1 MTNLRKDKQE
11 LKKPIQNRLEEAGG
25 VIASQMEMNSKRE
38 SELLR
43 LGRELE
49 ESEKKLTSRLQQ
61 AEEAADA
68 AQAKCLR
75 LEKIKQQLP
84 IKERGRLRIRNMMCW
99 MCAIVFAGFEQ
110 KVRWG
115 QILET
120 RCLNWATQRTPSGS
134 PRPRVF
140 GEERRRRQTR
150 VERLVDNRG

>member
-99 MCAIVFAGFEQ
+99 MCEGAMGTDTGDAMLKLGD
-110 KVRWG
+110 
-115 QILET
+115 
-120 RCLNWATQRTPSGS
+120 ATNP
-134 PRPRVF
+134 
-140 GEERRRRQTR
+140 ER
-150 VERLVDNRG
+150 ESEA